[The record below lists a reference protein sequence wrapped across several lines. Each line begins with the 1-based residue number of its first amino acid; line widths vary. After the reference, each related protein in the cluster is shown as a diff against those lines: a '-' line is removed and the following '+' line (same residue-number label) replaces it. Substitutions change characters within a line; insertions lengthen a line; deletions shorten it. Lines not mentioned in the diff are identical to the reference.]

1 MSLDVNKLREDFAPL
16 QQTVKKKPFI
26 YFDNA
31 CMTLK
36 PKPVTDAILDYY
48 NNFPGCHG
56 RTDHWFGSETSKKYE
71 EARKK
76 IAKFFNTAYAQ
87 EIIFVRNATEG
98 LNLLA
103 NTIEFNPGEVVITS
117 DIEHNSNLLPWQ
129 LLEKKKKI
137 KRLIIPTNP
146 DTTFNLDKYRERM
159 TSEVKLVSM
168 LYTSNLS
175 GITFPIEDIIQIA
188 HKNKAWVCVDAA
200 QAALARPIDVQK
212 LDIDFMVASIHK
224 MWGPTGIGLLY
235 GKKELLDG
243 LPQFLAG
250 GGTVE
255 DITYGSAKISPLPDK
270 FEAGLQDYAGAIGAG
285 AAVDYIREV
294 GQKNILEHIQ
304 ELNVYATSRLSE
316 IWGIE
321 FIGPQDA
328 RLRSGISNL
337 WIEGIPVA
345 DASRILNE
353 SENIMARYGKHCL
366 HSWYNS
372 HKKPDSIRFSF
383 GAYNTFEEIDVMVRS
398 LQDVLKF
405 FRH

>member
-1 MSLDVNKLREDFAPL
+1 MSLNVHKLRDDFAPL
-16 QQTVKKKPFI
+16 HQTIKKKPLI

-36 PKPVTDAILDYY
+36 PRPVTEAILDYY

-56 RTDHWFGSETSKKYE
+56 RTDHWFGSETSKKYG

-76 IAKFFNTAYAQ
+76 IAKFFNTAYPE

-103 NTIEFNPGEVVITS
+103 NTIEFNPGDIVVTS

-137 KRLIIPTNP
+137 QRLIIPTNP

-159 TSEVKLVSM
+159 TPEVKVVSV
-168 LYTSNLS
+168 LHTSNLS
-175 GITFPIEDIIQIA
+175 GVTFPIEDIIQIA
-188 HKNKAWVCVDAA
+188 HKNEAWVCVDAA
-200 QAALARPIDVQK
+200 QAALSRPIDVQK
-212 LDIDFMVASIHK
+212 LDIDFMVASVHK
-224 MWGPTGIGLLY
+224 MLGPTGTGILY
-235 GKKELLDG
+235 GKKELLDK

-285 AAVDYIREV
+285 VAVDYIRKI
-294 GQKNILEHIQ
+294 GQENIYEHIK
-304 ELNVYATSRLSE
+304 ELNAHATSRLSE
-316 IWGIE
+316 IRGVQ
-321 FIGPQDA
+321 FIGPLDS
-328 RLRSGISNL
+328 RLRSGITNL

-345 DASRILNE
+345 DASKILNE

-372 HKKPDSIRFSF
+372 HKKPDSLRFSF
-383 GAYNTFEEIDVMVRS
+383 GVYNTFEEIDTMVRS
-398 LQDVLKF
+398 LRSVLKF

>member
-16 QQTVKKKPFI
+16 HQAIKKKPLI

-56 RTDHWFGSETSKKYE
+56 RTDHWFGSVTSKKYE

-76 IAKFFNTAYAQ
+76 IAKFFNTAYPE

-103 NTIEFNPGEVVITS
+103 NTIEFNPGDVVVTS

-129 LLEKKKKI
+129 IVEKNKKN
-137 KRLIIPTNP
+137 KRQIIPTNP

-159 TSEVKLVSM
+159 RPEVKLVSM

-175 GITFPIEDIIQIA
+175 GVTFPIEDIIQIA
-188 HKNKAWVCVDAA
+188 HENKAWVCVDAA
-200 QAALARPIDVQK
+200 QAALSQAIDVQK
-212 LDIDFMVASIHK
+212 LDIDFMVASVHK
-224 MWGPTGIGLLY
+224 MWGPTGIGLVY
-235 GKKELLDG
+235 GKKALLDG

-294 GQKNILEHIQ
+294 GQKNIRAHTQ
-304 ELNVYATSRLSE
+304 ELNVYATSQLSE
-316 IWGIE
+316 IRGVE

-328 RLRSGISNL
+328 RLRSGIVNL

-345 DASRILNE
+345 DASKILNE

-372 HKKPDSIRFSF
+372 HKKPDSLRFSF
-383 GAYNTFEEIDVMVRS
+383 GAYNTFEEIDVMVCS
-398 LQDVLKF
+398 LQRILKF
-405 FRH
+405 FRQ

>member
-1 MSLDVNKLREDFAPL
+1 M
-16 QQTVKKKPFI
+16 
-26 YFDNA
+26 
-31 CMTLK
+31 
-36 PKPVTDAILDYY
+36 
-48 NNFPGCHG
+48 
-56 RTDHWFGSETSKKYE
+56 
-71 EARKK
+71 
-76 IAKFFNTAYAQ
+76 
-87 EIIFVRNATEG
+87 RNATEG

-103 NTIEFNPGEVVITS
+103 NTIEFNPVDLIVTS

-137 KRLIIPTNP
+137 RRLIIPTNP
-146 DTTFNLDKYRERM
+146 DTTFNLDKYKERM
-159 TSEVKLVSM
+159 SPDVKLVSM
-168 LYTSNLS
+168 LYTSNLT
-175 GITFPIEDIIQIA
+175 GVTFPIEDIIQIA
-188 HKNKAWVCVDAA
+188 HENKAWVCVDAA

-224 MWGPTGIGLLY
+224 MWGPTGIGILY
-235 GKKELLDG
+235 GKKELLDE

-316 IWGIE
+316 ICGVE

-372 HKKPDSIRFSF
+372 HKKADSIRFSF

-398 LQDVLKF
+398 LQNILKF
-405 FRH
+405 FRQ